1 MVKASAEELVRRL
14 ASSENTSALN
24 IKRSPESAEELKETG
39 IKYFY
44 AGNLNAAGSYY
55 RRAIQSK
62 PDFAEAHN
70 NLGTVL
76 RKRNRPQ
83 SAIAAFQTALLL
95 NPQSGFTYGNLGN
108 LYERYGNLAQAETYY
123 LKAVGLAPD
132 LYQGFV
138 GLARIAAHRL
148 RWDEAL
154 AALRRASAIA
164 PQDASILHQT
174 GVVYLSQGDLPAA
187 LNSLRNADSLEPNNA
202 TIKACLADVLF
213 HQGKNEE
220 ARALAE
226 ESLALNPS
234 EAVAKTV
241 IEKLGGQDP
250 IPLKTE
256 TLPPEYGQPLQPSHC
271 DGLD

>member
-95 NPQSGFTYGNLGN
+95 NPQSGFAYGNLGN
-108 LYERYGNLAQAETYY
+108 LWLGPDRSPSPT
-123 LKAVGLAPD
+123 VGRSPSGSQTRLSD
-132 LYQGFV
+132 CT
-138 GLARIAAHRL
+138 ARRKH
-148 RWDEAL
+148 
-154 AALRRASAIA
+154 S
-164 PQDASILHQT
+164 SSNGCCIL
-174 GVVYLSQGDLPAA
+174 
-187 LNSLRNADSLEPNNA
+187 
-202 TIKACLADVLF
+202 
-213 HQGKNEE
+213 
-220 ARALAE
+220 
-226 ESLALNPS
+226 ES
-234 EAVAKTV
+234 
-241 IEKLGGQDP
+241 G
-250 IPLKTE
+250 
-256 TLPPEYGQPLQPSHC
+256 
-271 DGLD
+271 